1 MHSYFDISRF
11 WLLMKLEL
19 FKSRRGVAMTLVII
33 FGLSFFLGMIVDL
46 TIEPLT
52 TSFDHYENYA
62 FSLLIGGFIL
72 SSLAFHGLRNTL
84 TRYQYLMEPVSA
96 FERVLC
102 MWLLSSLGWIF
113 VFTLT
118 FTFYTL
124 FANAVGQL
132 LFSHIKFNA
141 FNPFSEKAFTP
152 MRYYFVCQSVF
163 LVGAAYFRGYVF
175 PKLLILLIAIA
186 FIALIITYSIMND
199 VMLADFDTGEECN
212 LENMPGVNTV
222 WTGAKFFFWWLLAPV
237 CWVLTYLGLKD
248 QEV

>member
-19 FKSRRGVAMTLVII
+19 FKSRRGVAMALVII

-46 TIEPLT
+46 AIEPLT

-124 FANAVGQL
+124 FANTVGQL
-132 LFSHIKFNA
+132 LFSHVKFNA
-141 FNPFSEKAFTP
+141 FNPFSDQAFVT
-152 MRYYFVCQSVF
+152 MKYYIVCQGVF
-163 LVGAAYFRGYVF
+163 LAGAAYFRGYVF

-186 FIALIITYSIMND
+186 FIALIITYSIMHD
-199 VMLADFDTGEECN
+199 VMLADYDTGEECN
-212 LENMPGVNTV
+212 LETMPDVKTV
-222 WTGAKFFFWWLLAPV
+222 WTGAKFFFWWLLAPIS
-237 CWVLTYLGLKD
+237 WVLTYLGLKD